1 MGILLHLPYK
11 LGLGVNLAKSD
22 LTPAQDFVYVGVRFR
37 TQAGVCLPPPDR
49 VKSAR
54 GAIRHLLRVWV
65 ASARLWLSLLGIL
78 SSLEKLVPLG
88 RLHIRPVH
96 FCLRRQFAIGV
107 HCLGRQVALD
117 AAAETALRW
126 WLPSQ
131 HLEARASLGRFQPDL
146 TLYTDASTLHWGAH
160 AVGFRAAGSWSR
172 EERALSINCLELLVV
187 IRALRADPPFWRGKR
202 LLVAS
207 DNTTAVAY
215 INHQGGTRSM
225 TLMDLTYQLFG
236 VTLDLGMTIWARH
249 IPGRLNRT
257 ADLLSR
263 RHQVVN
269 TEWTLN
275 RQVVSQ
281 LWSVWGRPMID
292 LMATELT
299 TQLPTYI
306 SPYPDPRAHAV
317 DAMSCD
323 WKGMDAYLFPPWAM
337 LGEVLAKLAR
347 EECVVTLIVPRWLN
361 RAWFPLLLGLLID
374 FPGHVAPTPGP
385 PAHAPQ

>member
-1 MGILLHLPYK
+1 M
-11 LGLGVNLAKSD
+11 
-22 LTPAQDFVYVGVRFR
+22 
-37 TQAGVCLPPPDR
+37 
-49 VKSAR
+49 
-54 GAIRHLLRVWV
+54 
-65 ASARLWLSLLGIL
+65 
-78 SSLEKLVPLG
+78 
-88 RLHIRPVH
+88 
-96 FCLRRQFAIGV
+96 
-107 HCLGRQVALD
+107 
-117 AAAETALRW
+117 
-126 WLPSQ
+126 
-131 HLEARASLGRFQPDL
+131 
-146 TLYTDASTLHWGAH
+146 LYTDASTLHWGAH

-172 EERALSINCLELLVV
+172 EERALSINCLELLAV

-236 VTLDLGMTIWARH
+236 VTLDLGMTIRARH

-257 ADLLSR
+257 ANLLSR

-275 RQVVSQ
+275 RQVASQ

-292 LMATELT
+292 LMAMELT

-347 EECVVTLIVPRWLN
+347 EECVVTLIVPRWPN

-374 FPGHVAPTPGP
+374 FPVTLPLRPDLLLMPHNDCLFGLIHSLDLHACRLSSNKQLIRDFRLRCLAGSRLATSATPHKAFTS
-385 PAHAPQ
+385 PAGQSSPFGADDGTWIPSRPL